1 MANEMVYTM
10 ANTKIF
16 ISENPVPAKLEVT
29 PEDFQGI
36 NWIEIQG
43 LFNVGELGG
52 EQTINE
58 FELIS
63 SDWMMKSKGTRN
75 GGTMANT
82 FIPLAL
88 DPGQVKFLEAV
99 EDKCR
104 PYAFRVERGADC
116 APESNVAISIGDPGV
131 ITWTG
136 HGFQAG
142 QPVMFSTDGVTL
154 PGGITAGVVYY
165 VVSDGLTDD
174 GFSIAATAGGA
185 PIETTGTSDG
195 VIVATAPPAGM
206 VDIFQGFATDGVRSG
221 GARNDNYTRTFNIAV
236 NGRIITI

>member
-1 MANEMVYTM
+1 MNEMIYTM

-16 ISENPVPAKLEVT
+16 ISENPVQAKLEVT

-36 NWIEIQG
+36 NWIEIVG
-43 LFNVGELGG
+43 LNNVGELGG
-52 EQTINE
+52 EQAINE

-63 SDWMMKSKGTRN
+63 SDWMLKSKGTRN
-75 GGTMANT
+75 GGTMSNT

-88 DPGQVKFLEAV
+88 DPGQMKFLEAI
-99 EDKCR
+99 EDNCR

-116 APESNVAISIGDPGV
+116 APESNVTITIADPGV

-142 QPVMFSTDGVTL
+142 QPVMFSTDAGTL
-154 PGGITAGVVYY
+154 PGGIAEGVVYY
-165 VVSDGLTDD
+165 VVADGLTTD
-174 GFSIAATAGGA
+174 GFSVAATAGGD
-185 PIETTGTSDG
+185 PIETTGSADG

-206 VDIFQGFATDGVRSG
+206 TDLFQGFATDGARSG
-221 GARNDNYTRTFNIAV
+221 GGRNDPYQRTFNIAV
-236 NGRIITI
+236 TGRIITI